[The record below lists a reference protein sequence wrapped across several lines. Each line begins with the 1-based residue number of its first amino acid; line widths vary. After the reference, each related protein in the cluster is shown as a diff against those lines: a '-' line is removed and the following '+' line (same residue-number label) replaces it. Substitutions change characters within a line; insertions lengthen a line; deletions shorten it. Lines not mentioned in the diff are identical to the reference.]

1 MTSTSRTNNPIGAS
15 AHGAGEGGSD
25 VASSVIPY
33 KNPKALIGYYLA
45 VFSILGFFP
54 LIGIIGTLMGFAA
67 LVLGFLGLRDV
78 KANPQVKGTAH
89 AWIGIILGGGMALV
103 TGAWQTFM
111 LLAILSGPH
120 H

>member
-1 MTSTSRTNNPIGAS
+1 MTSTKNTNSPIGAS
-15 AHGAGEGGSD
+15 TNSAGEND

-67 LVLGFLGLRDV
+67 LALGFLGLRDV

-103 TGAWQTFM
+103 TGAWQTLM
-111 LLAILSGPH
+111 LVAILSGPH